1 MKQKKRKGRSV
12 QQLLGIQTF
21 TKYGLM
27 TDNGELLFYR
37 VAPTNISVLSAA
49 NIEIKIRH
57 LQMVLSA
64 IPDIEIICTDS
75 CDCFDDNKAY
85 LYRRAMEENNPDVR
99 GLLLKD
105 REMLTCMQAEMSTAR
120 QFVMVKR
127 CRGMKPEQVFVAMNR
142 VLKSV
147 AEQGFEVQRMSKA
160 DIKRL
165 VAIYFGASMDGDLMP
180 DNDGSQFF
188 EGVEA

>member
-1 MKQKKRKGRSV
+1 MKNKRKGRSV

-21 TKYGLM
+21 TKYGLL

-57 LQMVLSA
+57 LQMLLSA
-64 IPDIEIICTDS
+64 IPDLEIICTDS
-75 CDCFDDNKAY
+75 CECFDDNKAY
-85 LYRRAMEENNPDVR
+85 LYQRAMEEANPDVR

-105 REMLTCMQAEMSTAR
+105 REMLTSMQAEMSTAR
-120 QFVMVKR
+120 QFVLVKR
-127 CRGMKPEQVFVAMNR
+127 CKGLKPEQVFVAMNR

-147 AEQGFEVQRMSKA
+147 SEQGFEVQRMTKA

-165 VAIYFGASMDGDLMP
+165 IAIYFGASMDGDLMP
-180 DNDGSQFF
+180 DVDGGQFF
-188 EGVEA
+188 EEVTE

>member
-21 TKYGLM
+21 TKYGLL

-75 CDCFDDNKAY
+75 CECFDDNKAY

-105 REMLTCMQAEMSTAR
+105 REMLTSMQAEMSTAR

-180 DNDGSQFF
+180 DSDGSQFF

>member
-37 VAPTNISVLSAA
+37 VAPTHISVLSAA

-75 CDCFDDNKAY
+75 CECFDDNKAY

-105 REMLTCMQAEMSTAR
+105 REMLTSMQAEMSTAR

-180 DNDGSQFF
+180 DSDGSQFF

>member
-1 MKQKKRKGRSV
+1 MKNKRKGRSV

-21 TKYGLM
+21 TKYGLL

-57 LQMVLSA
+57 LQMLLSA
-64 IPDIEIICTDS
+64 IPDLEIICTDS
-75 CDCFDDNKAY
+75 CECFDDNKAY
-85 LYRRAMEENNPDVR
+85 LHRRAMAESNPEVQ

-105 REMLTCMQAEMSTAR
+105 KEMLTSMQAEMSNAR
-120 QFVMVKR
+120 QFVLVKR
-127 CRGMKPEQVFVAMNR
+127 CKGMKPEQVFVAMNR

-147 AEQGFEVQRMSKA
+147 SEQGFEAQRMDKA

-165 VAIYFGASMDGDLMP
+165 IAIYFGASMDGDLMP
-180 DNDGSQFF
+180 DVDGGQFF
-188 EGVEA
+188 EGVDE

>member
-1 MKQKKRKGRSV
+1 MKNKRKGRSV

-21 TKYGLM
+21 TKYGLL

-57 LQMVLSA
+57 LQMLLSA
-64 IPDIEIICTDS
+64 IPDLEIICTDS
-75 CDCFDDNKAY
+75 CECFDDNKAY
-85 LYRRAMEENNPDVR
+85 LYRRAIAESNPEVR

-105 REMLTCMQAEMSTAR
+105 KEMLTSMQAEMSNAR
-120 QFVMVKR
+120 QFVLVKR
-127 CRGMKPEQVFVAMNR
+127 CKGMKPEQVFVAMNR

-147 AEQGFEVQRMSKA
+147 SEQGFEAQRMDKA

-165 VAIYFGASMDGDLMP
+165 IAIYFGASMDGDLMP
-180 DNDGSQFF
+180 DVDGGQFF
-188 EGVEA
+188 EGVDE

>member
-27 TDNGELLFYR
+27 TDNVELHFYR

-75 CDCFDDNKAY
+75 CECFDDNKAY

-105 REMLTCMQAEMSTAR
+105 REMLTSMQAEMSTAR

-160 DIKRL
+160 GIKRL

>member
-1 MKQKKRKGRSV
+1 MKNKRKGRSV

-21 TKYGLM
+21 TKYGLL

-57 LQMVLSA
+57 LQMLLSA
-64 IPDIEIICTDS
+64 IPDLEIICTDS
-75 CDCFDDNKAY
+75 CECFDDNKAY
-85 LYRRAMEENNPDVR
+85 LHRRAMAENNPDVR

-105 REMLTCMQAEMSTAR
+105 KEMLTSMQAEMSNAR
-120 QFVMVKR
+120 QFVLVKR
-127 CRGMKPEQVFVAMNR
+127 CKGMKPEQVFVAMNR

-147 AEQGFEVQRMSKA
+147 SEQGFEAQRMDKA

-165 VAIYFGASMDGDLMP
+165 IAIYFGASMDGDLMP
-180 DNDGSQFF
+180 DVDGGQFF
-188 EGVEA
+188 EGVDE

>member
-1 MKQKKRKGRSV
+1 MNNKRKGSSV

-21 TKYGLM
+21 TKYGLL

-57 LQMVLSA
+57 LQMLLSA
-64 IPDIEIICTDS
+64 IPDLEIICTDS
-75 CDCFDDNKAY
+75 CECFDDNKAY
-85 LYRRAMEENNPDVR
+85 LYRRAMEEPNPDVR

-105 REMLTCMQAEMSTAR
+105 KEMLTGMQAEMSNAR
-120 QFVMVKR
+120 QFVLVKR
-127 CRGMKPEQVFVAMNR
+127 CRGLKPEQVFVTMNQ

-147 AEQGFEVQRMSKA
+147 SEQGFEVQRMSKA

-180 DNDGSQFF
+180 DVDGGQFF
-188 EGVEA
+188 QGVFE

>member
-1 MKQKKRKGRSV
+1 MKNKRKGRSV

-21 TKYGLM
+21 TKYGLL

-57 LQMVLSA
+57 LQMLLSA
-64 IPDIEIICTDS
+64 IPDLEIICTDS
-75 CDCFDDNKAY
+75 CECFDDNKAY
-85 LYRRAMEENNPDVR
+85 LHRRAMAESNPEVR

-105 REMLTCMQAEMSTAR
+105 KEMLTSMQAEMSNAR
-120 QFVMVKR
+120 QFVLVKR
-127 CRGMKPEQVFVAMNR
+127 CKGMKPEQVFVAMNR

-147 AEQGFEVQRMSKA
+147 SEQGFEAQRMDKA

-165 VAIYFGASMDGDLMP
+165 IAIYFGASMDGDLMP
-180 DNDGSQFF
+180 AVDGGQFF
-188 EGVEA
+188 EGVDE